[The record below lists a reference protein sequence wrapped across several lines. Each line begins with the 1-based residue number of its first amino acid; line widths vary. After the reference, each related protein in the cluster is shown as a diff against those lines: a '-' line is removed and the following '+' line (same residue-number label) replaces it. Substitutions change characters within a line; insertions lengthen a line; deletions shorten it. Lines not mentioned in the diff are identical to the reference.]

1 MLISINYNM
10 YFILVFVSE
19 ALFLVDSLSE
29 EERYD
34 RDCLASSQFVVCQ
47 YCQILPG
54 KQQLHP

>member
-34 RDCLASSQFVVCQ
+34 
-47 YCQILPG
+47 
-54 KQQLHP
+54 